1 MTGHRKQSFGR
12 AIFRFRPPVSERN
25 CLPMTP
31 KTIVLG
37 TDMRALE
44 PNATVIS
51 SLLAPHRGEG
61 MGADIQP

>member
-1 MTGHRKQSFGR
+1 
-12 AIFRFRPPVSERN
+12 
-25 CLPMTP
+25 MTP